1 MFKSSLTRTL
11 ALLTPLALLTG
22 CSDSNEKTV
31 PPEVTPPALNT
42 QVFNVGET
50 TYQKQPAIYISFG
63 ENEQNTCSIT
73 FLKSALHSGF
83 DISVGHT
90 YKTDISARCTSNGTY
105 YSTSSKH
112 PTNVSVKIIDVNP
125 ETQQLT
131 FSTQLKTVSVSQ
143 DGDSY
148 FELPETT
155 ITAESPL
162 FANLTK

>member
-1 MFKSSLTRTL
+1 MFKHSLTRTL
-11 ALLTPLALLTG
+11 VLITPLALLTA
-22 CSDSNEKTV
+22 CSDEGEIST
-31 PPEVTPPALNT
+31 PPEESTPVSHAK
-42 QVFNVGET
+42 VFNVGET

-73 FLKSALHSGF
+73 FLKSALHAGF
-83 DISVGHT
+83 DLSVGHT

-112 PTNVSVKIIDVNP
+112 PTNVSVKIIDVKP

-155 ITAESPL
+155 LTAESPL
-162 FANLTK
+162 FTNLAK